1 MTLRQAAQDVIDG
14 RQAHKELEPIS
25 SDTKIARK
33 CEVAR
38 SVVERVWAGLPTR
51 LITDND
57 RLTVLSLK
65 REQQRLLT
73 IQRRNTLAIAAYR
86 HGLATSAVRSELERM
101 GVEV

>member
-14 RQAHKELEPIS
+14 RQARKELEPIS

-38 SVVERVWAGLPTR
+38 SVVERIWAGLPTR
-51 LITDND
+51 LITDED
-57 RLTVLSLK
+57 RQTILGLK

-86 HGLATSAVRSELERM
+86 HSVTPAAVQAELERM

>member
-14 RQAHKELEPIS
+14 RQARKEIEHIS

-33 CEVAR
+33 CEVHR
-38 SVVERVWAGLPTR
+38 SVVARIWAGLPTR
-51 LITDND
+51 LITGKD

-73 IQRRNTLAIAAYR
+73 IQRRNTMEIAAYR
-86 HGLATSAVRSELERM
+86 NGVTASAVRSELERM

>member
-14 RQAHKELEPIS
+14 RQARKEIEHIS

-38 SVVERVWAGLPTR
+38 SVVERIWAGLPTR
-51 LITDND
+51 LITDED
-57 RLTVLSLK
+57 RQTILDLK

-73 IQRRNTLAIAAYR
+73 IQRRNTIEIAAYR

-101 GVEV
+101 GVEA

>member
-14 RQAHKELEPIS
+14 RQARKELEPIS

-38 SVVERVWAGLPTR
+38 SVVECIWVGLPTR
-51 LITDND
+51 LITDED
-57 RLTVLSLK
+57 RQTILELK

-73 IQRRNTLAIAAYR
+73 IQRRNTMEIAAYR
-86 HGLATSAVRSELERM
+86 HGVTASAVRSELERM
-101 GVEV
+101 GVEA

>member
-14 RQAHKELEPIS
+14 RQARKEIEHIS

-38 SVVERVWAGLPTR
+38 SVV
-51 LITDND
+51 D
-57 RLTVLSLK
+57 LK

-73 IQRRNTLAIAAYR
+73 IQRRNTMEIAAYR
-86 HGLATSAVRSELERM
+86 HGVAPSAVRSEIERM
-101 GVEV
+101 GVEA